1 MSTKMYSNVLLF
13 YNKIILRYVLQC
25 SIHEQNQLIQ
35 IKSNESIEETTF
47 AKIVGVKS
55 KLFFYINPSGRFTG
69 FSLIKSA
76 FIHTYI
82 LHTCMYTYIIIHIF
96 FIKYFI

>member
-1 MSTKMYSNVLLF
+1 MFCNVL
-13 YNKIILRYVLQC
+13 YMSKI
-25 SIHEQNQLIQ
+25 NGF
-35 IKSNESIEETTF
+35 KSNESIEETTF

-76 FIHTYI
+76 FIHKYI

>member
-47 AKIVGVKS
+47 AKIVGVKR
-55 KLFFYINPSGRFTG
+55 KLFFYINPSGRFTV
-69 FSLIKSA
+69 FLLIKSA

-82 LHTCMYTYIIIHIF
+82 LHTCMYTYIIIYIF